1 MCFSSFLVCIF
12 VERRNVGQCRFA
24 GPVVAGYLRQRR
36 SSIFNALY
44 GRYSQ
49 RRRQVL
55 LKKHHELLFIFFRL
69 FTFCA
74 TISGPACLGPTTPET
89 LFFFYSCLFLL
100 PRPCSHHPPLLQTY
114 RSSHDQSRRVGLFS
128 FLLFLLLTF
137 IISSSVSTLLRARF
151 LALHLF
157 RSKRQKPSARAYF
170 CGRWWQSCFF
180 PCCLGF
186 P

>member
-1 MCFSSFLVCIF
+1 MWDSAASPDQLLPATSASEGRPFSTHCTEDIRSAEGKCSSKNITSF
-12 VERRNVGQCRFA
+12 
-24 GPVVAGYLRQRR
+24 Y
-36 SSIFNALY
+36 
-44 GRYSQ
+44 
-49 RRRQVL
+49 
-55 LKKHHELLFIFFRL
+55 
-69 FTFCA
+69 
-74 TISGPACLGPTTPET
+74 
-89 LFFFYSCLFLL
+89 LFFSAFLHFVRRYLDRRVWDPPPPRPFFFFSCLFLL

>member
-1 MCFSSFLVCIF
+1 M
-12 VERRNVGQCRFA
+12 
-24 GPVVAGYLRQRR
+24 
-36 SSIFNALY
+36 
-44 GRYSQ
+44 
-49 RRRQVL
+49 
-55 LKKHHELLFIFFRL
+55 
-69 FTFCA
+69 
-74 TISGPACLGPTTPET
+74 
-89 LFFFYSCLFLL
+89 FFFFPSLYFCRATQCGTVPLRRTSCCRLPPPAKVVHFQRIVRKIFAAPKASAPQKASRAFIYFFPPFYILCDDIWTGVFGTPPPRDPFFFFSCLFLL